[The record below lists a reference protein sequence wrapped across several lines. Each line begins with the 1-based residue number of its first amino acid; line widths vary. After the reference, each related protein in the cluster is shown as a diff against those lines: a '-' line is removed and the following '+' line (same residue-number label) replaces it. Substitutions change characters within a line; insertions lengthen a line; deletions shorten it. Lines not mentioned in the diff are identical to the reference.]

1 MEYASHC
8 RLISVRQQSVEDTNI
23 IIDENT
29 REQMYHCN
37 SVLDL
42 EKENENYLEIL
53 PMAFHK
59 LFANNM
65 CEMVKKIMLEK
76 DEESKH
82 SKETKNVS
90 SVSKDSRY
98 ISLTDAPT
106 TTCRCR
112 LLLQEIDR
120 VSSMKKSTLPV
131 QCYIPCLSFFQRK
144 FLLKSWRRKWKE

>member
-8 RLISVRQQSVEDTNI
+8 RLISARQQSVEDMNTI
-23 IIDENT
+23 VDENT

-37 SVLDL
+37 SVLVL
-42 EKENENYLEIL
+42 EKENEKYLEIL

-106 TTCRCR
+106 TTC
-112 LLLQEIDR
+112 
-120 VSSMKKSTLPV
+120 
-131 QCYIPCLSFFQRK
+131 
-144 FLLKSWRRKWKE
+144 